1 MSSNQ
6 TCLAS
11 QSPANHGLLG
21 IFGLAL
27 SAFSVI
33 KDVFFRISIFLL
45 ENFNVQ

>member
-11 QSPANHGLLG
+11 QPPANHSLLG
-21 IFGLAL
+21 IFGLAR
-27 SAFSVI
+27 SAFSLI
-33 KDVFFRISIFLL
+33 KHISFRISIFLL